1 MDKEVIDIIENSFE
15 NIETINSNSDDNIIS
30 NSNESFL

>member
-15 NIETINSNSDDNIIS
+15 NIETSTLILMMIL
-30 NSNESFL
+30 FLQ